1 MQPQLGRLMQN
12 QQGSRVSLDTF
23 LTKKLKTALNAEAV
37 QDWDLAEATY
47 RELLTLR
54 PDDHRLL
61 TNLAT
66 VFWWADRAEEALPLL
81 QQATEIA
88 PGDWQP
94 QRGLGNVLR
103 DLNRWDEADQHYR
116 RARSIDDSGLSAWNH
131 SQLLQGLE
139 RFEESYALS
148 ERRLEVEELE
158 VYRAQPTL
166 DRKNVL
172 GGKPLHLWSEQG
184 LGDSLQYLR
193 WLQPLSERE
202 GPLVLEIEPALCSLV
217 ESSCAALERPPLV
230 TAKTADP
237 AALGEE
243 AIHGSLLSLP
253 HLLGGAP
260 LSSRRYLR
268 GKRREKKARGI
279 WRVGLCWAAGRK
291 LDDPFTARE
300 YRRRSLAATALE
312 QLTAELQGFGAELF
326 NLQVGPDRAM
336 AEHLST
342 PWSGTLPPAADFG
355 ETAAWIEQELDLVI
369 SVDTACAHLCGAI
382 GFPCWV
388 LLPWA
393 ADPRWLLHRS
403 DSPWYPS
410 LRLWRQASPR
420 DWSSAIAALVQ
431 GFKQLQA
438 TATAK

>member
-1 MQPQLGRLMQN
+1 MQN
-12 QQGSRVSLDTF
+12 QQASRVSLDTF
-23 LTKKLKTALNAEAV
+23 LTEKLTTALEAEAL
-37 QDWDLAEATY
+37 QDWDLAEAAY
-47 RELLTLR
+47 RELLRLQ

-66 VFWWADRAEEALPLL
+66 VFWWADQAEKALPLL
-81 QQATEIA
+81 QQAAEIA

-116 RARSIDDSGLSAWNH
+116 QARSLDDSDLSAWNH

-139 RFEESYALS
+139 RFEESFALS
-148 ERRLEVEELE
+148 ERRLSLAQLE
-158 VYRAQPTL
+158 VYRAQPSL
-166 DRKNVL
+166 NRDNVL
-172 GGKPLHLWSEQG
+172 GAQPLHLWSEQG

-193 WLQPLSERE
+193 WLIPLAKRE
-202 GPLVLEIEPALCSLV
+202 GPLILEIEPALCSLV
-217 ESSCAALERPPLV
+217 ERGLASLERPPRV
-230 TAKTADP
+230 TAKTEHP
-237 AALGEE
+237 AALPDG
-243 AIHGSLLSLP
+243 ALHGSLLSLP

-260 LSSRRYLR
+260 LSSSRYLQR
-268 GKRREKKARGI
+268 TTCQRKATGP

-300 YRRRSLAATALE
+300 YRRRSLTSAALE
-312 QLTAELQGFGAELF
+312 RLMQGLQGCGAELL
-326 NLQVGPDRAM
+326 NLQVGPDRAL
-336 AEHLST
+336 ADSLST
-342 PWSGTLPPAADFG
+342 PWSGALPPAADFG
-355 ETAAWIEQELDLVI
+355 ATAAWIEQELDLVI

-420 DWSSAIAALVQ
+420 DWGSAIAAVMQ
-431 GFKQLQA
+431 GFRQLQA
-438 TATAK
+438 TATSK

>member
-1 MQPQLGRLMQN
+1 MQLSFARLMQN
-12 QQGSRVSLDTF
+12 QHARRVSLDTF
-23 LTKKLKTALNAEAV
+23 LTEKLKAALVAESV
-37 QDWDLAEATY
+37 QDWGLAELSY
-47 RELLTLR
+47 RQVLAVR
-54 PDDHRLL
+54 PADHRLL

-66 VFWWADRAEEALPLL
+66 VLWWADNAEEALPLL
-81 QQATEIA
+81 QQAAAVA

-103 DLNRWDEADQHYR
+103 DLNRWDEADAHYR
-116 RARSIDDSGLSAWNH
+116 QARSIDDSGLSAWNH

-139 RFEESYALS
+139 RFEQSYALS
-148 ERRLEVEELE
+148 ERRLELEQLE

-166 DRKNVL
+166 NRENVL
-172 GGKPLHLWSEQG
+172 GEQPLYVWSEQG

-193 WLQPLSERE
+193 WIQPLSKRE

-217 ESSCAALERPPLV
+217 EASCAALERPPLV
-230 TAKTADP
+230 TAKTTSPSTLPD
-237 AALGEE
+237 G

-253 HLLGGAP
+253 HVLGGAP
-260 LSSRRYLR
+260 LSSERYLQGGSCER
-268 GKRREKKARGI
+268 KAIGP

-300 YRRRSLAATALE
+300 YRRRSLTADALE
-312 QLTAELQGFGAELF
+312 QLMAELKDCGAQLF

-342 PWSGTLPPAADFG
+342 PWSGALPPAADFG
-355 ETAAWIEQELDLVI
+355 ATAAWIEQELDLVI

-420 DWSSAIAALVQ
+420 DWGSAIAALMQ
-431 GFKQLQA
+431 GFRQLQA
-438 TATAK
+438 TATAR

>member
-1 MQPQLGRLMQN
+1 MQN
-12 QQGSRVSLDTF
+12 QQASRVSLDTF
-23 LTKKLKTALNAEAV
+23 LTEKLKTALEAEAV
-37 QDWDLAEATY
+37 QDWDLAEAAY
-47 RELLTLR
+47 RELLRLQ

-66 VFWWADRAEEALPLL
+66 VFWWADQAEKALPLL
-81 QQATEIA
+81 QQAAEIA

-116 RARSIDDSGLSAWNH
+116 QARSLDDSDLSAWNQ

-139 RFEESYALS
+139 RFEESFALS
-148 ERRLEVEELE
+148 ERRLRLAQLE
-158 VYRAQPTL
+158 VYRAQPSL
-166 DRKNVL
+166 NRDNVL
-172 GGKPLHLWSEQG
+172 GTQPLHLWSEQG

-193 WLQPLSERE
+193 WLIPLAKRE
-202 GPLVLEIEPALCSLV
+202 GPLILEIEPALCSLV
-217 ESSCAALERPPLV
+217 ERGLASLERPPRV
-230 TAKTADP
+230 TAKTEHP
-237 AALGEE
+237 AALPDG
-243 AIHGSLLSLP
+243 ALHGSLLSLP

-260 LSSRRYLR
+260 LSSSRYLQGTTGQR
-268 GKRREKKARGI
+268 KASGP

-300 YRRRSLAATALE
+300 YRRRSLTSAALE
-312 QLTAELQGFGAELF
+312 RLMQGLQGRGAELL
-326 NLQVGPDRAM
+326 NLQVGPDRAL
-336 AEHLST
+336 ADSLST
-342 PWSGTLPPAADFG
+342 PWSGALPPAADFG
-355 ETAAWIEQELDLVI
+355 ATAAWIEQELDLVI

-393 ADPRWLLHRS
+393 ADPRWLLQRS

-420 DWSSAIAALVQ
+420 DWDSAIAALIQ
-431 GFKQLQA
+431 GFRQLQA
-438 TATAK
+438 TATSK